1 MPDLIVEKLY
11 KRFRDVVAVDH
22 VSFTVRDGEFLTLLG
37 PSGCGK
43 STTLFAIAGLD
54 RPDSGLIRVGET
66 TFFDSATGDFI
77 VPEQRHCGMVF
88 QSYALWPHMTVYE
101 NLAFPLRLRK
111 VPKEVRNER
120 IHEILRLVEL
130 EPYKDRYPHQLSG
143 GQQQRVALGRAL
155 IYSPTILL
163 LDEPL
168 SNLDAKLR
176 ERARSWL
183 KGIQSKLGITT
194 VYVTHDQTE
203 ALALSDRIAVMR
215 EGRICQIGTPQDIY
229 SSPTEPFVADFI
241 GTSNF
246 LRGQTVDV
254 GEGST
259 IDVNLEG
266 TDQVLQI
273 KTGKSFAVGTP
284 VIISVRPEKVQILD
298 RSGTALPTGN
308 CLEAKVVDRIYL
320 GACYRYRLQ
329 IDHMLVRI
337 ETEAE
342 LSAETV
348 WILLPSDACAV
359 FAADLTQETAG
370 AARLSRS

>member
-1 MPDLIVEKLY
+1 MPDLMVENLY
-11 KRFRDVVAVDH
+11 KRFGDVVAVDH
-22 VSFTVRDGEFLTLLG
+22 ISFTVREGEFLTLLG

-43 STTLFAIAGLD
+43 TTTLFAIAGLD
-54 RPDSGLIRVGET
+54 RPDDGLIRVGET

-77 VPEQRHCGMVF
+77 VPEQRNCGMVF

-111 VPKEVRNER
+111 VPKEERSER
-120 IHEILRLVEL
+120 IHEALRLVEL

-155 IYSPTILL
+155 VYSPTLLL

-183 KGIQSKLGITT
+183 KRIQGQLGITT

-203 ALALSDRIAVMR
+203 ALVLSDRIVVMR
-215 EGRICQIGTPQDIY
+215 EGRICQTGTPQSIY
-229 SSPTEPFVADFI
+229 ASPTEPFVADFI

-246 LRGQTVDV
+246 FRGQIAGV
-254 GEGST
+254 GEGGAVV
-259 IDVNLEG
+259 VNLEG
-266 TDQVLQI
+266 ADQGLKI
-273 KTGKSFAVGTP
+273 KTGKSFAPGTP
-284 VIISVRPEKVQILD
+284 VTVSIRPEKVQVLD
-298 RSGTALPTGN
+298 QSGGAAPPAEN
-308 CLEAKVVDRIYL
+308 CMKAKVVDRIYL
-320 GACYRYRLQ
+320 GARYRYRLKV
-329 IDHMLVRI
+329 DHMIVRM
-337 ETEAE
+337 ETEIE
-342 LSAETV
+342 LPTKTV

-359 FAADLTQETAG
+359 FEADTT
-370 AARLSRS
+370 

>member
-1 MPDLIVEKLY
+1 MPDLMVENLY
-11 KRFRDVVAVDH
+11 KRFGDVVAVDH
-22 VSFTVRDGEFLTLLG
+22 ISFTVREGEFLTLLG

-43 STTLFAIAGLD
+43 TTTLFAIAGLD
-54 RPDSGLIRVGET
+54 RPDDGLIRVGET

-77 VPEQRHCGMVF
+77 VPEQRNCGMVF

-111 VPKEVRNER
+111 VPKEERSER
-120 IHEILRLVEL
+120 IHEALRLVEL

-155 IYSPTILL
+155 VYSPTLLL

-183 KGIQSKLGITT
+183 KRIQGQLGITT

-203 ALALSDRIAVMR
+203 ALVLSDRIVVMR
-215 EGRICQIGTPQDIY
+215 EGRICQTGTPQSIY
-229 SSPTEPFVADFI
+229 ASPTEPFVADFI

-246 LRGQTVDV
+246 FRGQIAGV
-254 GEGST
+254 GEGGA
-259 IDVNLEG
+259 IVVNLEG
-266 TDQVLQI
+266 ADQGLKI
-273 KTGKSFAVGTP
+273 KTGKSFAPGTP
-284 VIISVRPEKVQILD
+284 VTVSIRPEKVQVLD
-298 RSGTALPTGN
+298 QSGGAAPPAGN
-308 CLEAKVVDRIYL
+308 CMKAKVVDRIYL
-320 GACYRYRLQ
+320 GARYRYRLKA
-329 IDHMLVRI
+329 DHMIVRM
-337 ETEAE
+337 ETEIE
-342 LSAETV
+342 LPAKTV

-359 FAADLTQETAG
+359 FEADTT
-370 AARLSRS
+370 